1 MNHANVNEKE
11 KQKIF
16 ILHENLWKVMV
27 QLSWPAIIAMVL
39 YGLSIV
45 VSAVFV
51 GRYVGE
57 TALAGVSV
65 VFPLTQISIGVGSLV
80 GVGAGSVLSIAIG
93 GQDKTTQ
100 ERLLGN
106 VNCLSLIVTALYMIL
121 GLLFSTQ
128 LVQLMGGKDEVLRL
142 GDVYFRITLFGAFF
156 WIYGLAANMI
166 VRAEGKMKSAAVM
179 MGIGLIADVA
189 ANYLLV
195 VVFNLGV
202 EGSAWATNFG
212 MLVYTILG
220 WLYFG
225 RDFSSFKTKTFS
237 LYWDRN
243 TLKSI
248 LSLGMSSFILI
259 LMSLVQGVVVF
270 NALAQYGTVLDIAFY
285 GVVYRLFTFLLMPVV
300 GLMRALQP
308 VVGINYGAGQYERV
322 ISAYKIF
329 TVASVALTL
338 PFWGISM
345 LAPEFVLGFML
356 KEQVFTGNQ
365 LLYFWIYMA
374 VLPLLSSIFMA
385 MTFFPAIGKGKPA
398 AVIGI
403 ARQLIFYIPVMLILP
418 KFMGV
423 AGVYTGSLAIDAV
436 IVLWT
441 MVMVKK
447 EFTALRAQAKPASL
461 HFS

>member
-1 MNHANVNEKE
+1 MRDTNVNEKE

-93 GQDKTTQ
+93 SQDKTTQ

-106 VNCLSLIVTALYMIL
+106 VNCLSLIVTVLYMIL

-142 GDVYFRITLFGAFF
+142 GDMYFRITLFGGFF

-179 MGIGLIADVA
+179 MGLGLVADVV

-243 TLKSI
+243 TLKTI

-356 KEQVFTGNQ
+356 TGQVFTGNQ

-423 AGVYTGSLAIDAV
+423 AGVYTGSLAIDVV

-441 MVMVKK
+441 MIMVKK
-447 EFTALRAQAKPASL
+447 EFTALRAQAKPAAL
-461 HFS
+461 HF

>member
-93 GQDKTTQ
+93 SQDKTTQ

-106 VNCLSLIVTALYMIL
+106 VNCLSLIVTALYIIL

-142 GDVYFRITLFGAFF
+142 GDVYFRITLFGGFF

-179 MGIGLIADVA
+179 MGLGLVADVA

-243 TLKSI
+243 TLKTI

-356 KEQVFTGNQ
+356 TGQVFTGNQ

-423 AGVYTGSLAIDAV
+423 AGVYTGSLAIDVV

-447 EFTALRAQAKPASL
+447 EFTALRAQAKPAAL